1 LEEENANKKVEKY
14 EKITRNALE
23 KIEIKKELTKKEQII
38 ANRFMEM
45 AKNYYADAKYFQKQ
59 GKILTAIA
67 AFSYAHAWLDAG
79 IRAELFDGKED
90 DKLFTIL

>member
-1 LEEENANKKVEKY
+1 MEEENANKKVEKY

-59 GKILTAIA
+59 GKNINCYRSFFLC
-67 AFSYAHAWLDAG
+67 SRLV
-79 IRAELFDGKED
+79 RRRNKS
-90 DKLFTIL
+90 